1 MKLFDKKIGNQTVNF
16 NGKKVAFVNSVAEVD
31 DAFGAEILKMG
42 FPDIYEF
49 GKQPVYET
57 PKEIQMKT
65 DFSEKEEWYK
75 GECSRLRNI
84 ADSRKKQVEDLEAEV
99 KLWKEEYE
107 KEKAARLALVENLS
121 KEDKSTSEALDEVGS
136 THETS
141 DEVELNQSENDEQG
155 SEEEVKGENVSG
167 ETSDEALREELAS
180 LKKDELLAFAK
191 DNGLEV
197 DGLDKRTKAEII
209 EYIVESVE

>member
-16 NGKKVAFVNSVAEVD
+16 NGRKVAFVNSVAEVD
-31 DAFGAEILKMG
+31 DVFGAEILKMG
-42 FPDIYEF
+42 FADLYEL

-75 GECSRLRNI
+75 GECARLRNI

-107 KEKAARLALVENLS
+107 KEKMARLALVENLS
-121 KEDKSTSEALDEVGS
+121 RDAESTPEIPEE
-136 THETS
+136 HEP
-141 DEVELNQSENDEQG
+141 EQPKNDEQG
-155 SEEEVKGENVSG
+155 SEEETTGEVASE
-167 ETSDEALREELAS
+167 ETSDETLREELAS

-191 DNGLEV
+191 DNGLEI
-197 DGLDKRTKAEII
+197 DGLEKRTKADII
-209 EYIVESVE
+209 EFIVESTNS

>member
-16 NGKKVAFVNSVAEVD
+16 NGRKVTFVNSVAEVD
-31 DAFGAEILKMG
+31 DAFGVEILKMG
-42 FPDIYEF
+42 FPDLYEF

-107 KEKAARLALVENLS
+107 KEKSARLALVENLFKDS
-121 KEDKSTSEALDEVGS
+121 EVIPDKPEV
-136 THETS
+136 TEQ
-141 DEVELNQSENDEQG
+141 EQPKNDEQ
-155 SEEEVKGENVSG
+155 EN
-167 ETSDEALREELAS
+167 ETSAMGNVIPSDTSDDDLRDELSS
-180 LKKDELLAFAK
+180 LKKDELIAFAEG
-191 DNGLEV
+191 NGLVIEEPT
-197 DGLDKRTKAEII
+197 KMTKAEII
-209 EYIVESVE
+209 EYIVESTK

>member
-1 MKLFDKKIGNQTVNF
+1 MKLFDKKIGNQIVNF
-16 NGKKVAFVNSVAEVD
+16 NGKRVAFVNSVAEVD

-107 KEKAARLALVENLS
+107 KERAARLVLVENLS
-121 KEDKSTSEALDEVGS
+121 KEDKLTPETLEEVES

-141 DEVELNQSENDEQG
+141 EEVELKQSENDEQS
-155 SEEEVKGENVSG
+155 SEEEVKSENVSG
-167 ETSDEALREELAS
+167 ETSDEALHEELAS

>member
-1 MKLFDKKIGNQTVNF
+1 MKLFDKKIGNQIVNF

-121 KEDKSTSEALDEVGS
+121 KEVESTSETLEEVES

-141 DEVELNQSENDEQG
+141 EEVELKQSENDEQS
-155 SEEEVKGENVSG
+155 SEEGVKSENVSG

>member
-16 NGKKVAFVNSVAEVD
+16 NGRKVTFVNSVAEVD
-31 DAFGAEILKMG
+31 DSFGAEILKMG
-42 FPDIYEF
+42 FADLYEL

-84 ADSRKKQVEDLEAEV
+84 ADSRKKQVEDLESEV

-121 KEDKSTSEALDEVGS
+121 RATESAPEVPE
-136 THETS
+136 ET
-141 DEVELNQSENDEQG
+141 EPEQPKNDEQG
-155 SEEEVKGENVSG
+155 NEEEVAGEAALE

-180 LKKDELLAFAK
+180 LKKDELLVFAK
-191 DNGLEV
+191 DNGLET
-197 DGLDKRTKAEII
+197 DGLEKRTKADII
-209 EYIVESVE
+209 EFIVESTK

>member
-1 MKLFDKKIGNQTVNF
+1 MKLFDKKIGNQIVNF

-65 DFSEKEEWYK
+65 DFFEKEEWYK

-121 KEDKSTSEALDEVGS
+121 KEDKSTSEAFEEVGS

>member
-16 NGKKVAFVNSVAEVD
+16 NGRKVTFVNSVAEVD
-31 DAFGAEILKMG
+31 DSFGAEILKMG
-42 FPDIYEF
+42 FADLYEL

-84 ADSRKKQVEDLEAEV
+84 ADSRKKQVEDLESEV

-121 KEDKSTSEALDEVGS
+121 RATESAPEVPE
-136 THETS
+136 ET
-141 DEVELNQSENDEQG
+141 EPEQPKNEEQG
-155 SEEEVKGENVSG
+155 GEEEVVDEAAPE

-191 DNGLEV
+191 DNGLEI
-197 DGLDKRTKAEII
+197 DGLEKRTKADII
-209 EYIVESVE
+209 EFIVESTK

>member
-16 NGKKVAFVNSVAEVD
+16 NGRKVTFVNSVAEVD
-31 DAFGAEILKMG
+31 DFFGAEILKMG
-42 FPDIYEF
+42 FADLYEL

-75 GECSRLRNI
+75 GECARLRNI
-84 ADSRKKQVEDLEAEV
+84 ADSRKKQVEDLESEV

-121 KEDKSTSEALDEVGS
+121 RATESAPEVPDKTEPE
-136 THETS
+136 
-141 DEVELNQSENDEQG
+141 QPKNDEQG
-155 SEEEVKGENVSG
+155 GEEEVADEAVPE

-180 LKKDELLAFAK
+180 LTKDELLVFAK
-191 DNGLEV
+191 DNGLEI
-197 DGLDKRTKAEII
+197 DGLEKKTKADII
-209 EYIVESVE
+209 EFIVESTK

>member
-16 NGKKVAFVNSVAEVD
+16 NGRKVTFVNSVAEVD
-31 DAFGAEILKMG
+31 DSFGAEILKMG
-42 FPDIYEF
+42 FADLYEL

-75 GECSRLRNI
+75 GECARLRNI
-84 ADSRKKQVEDLEAEV
+84 ADSRKKQVEDLESEV

-121 KEDKSTSEALDEVGS
+121 RATESASEVPDE
-136 THETS
+136 TEP
-141 DEVELNQSENDEQG
+141 EQPKNDEQG
-155 SEEEVKGENVSG
+155 GEEEVADEAVPE
-167 ETSDEALREELAS
+167 ETSDEALREELDS
-180 LKKDELLAFAK
+180 LKKDELLVFAK
-191 DNGLEV
+191 DNGLEI
-197 DGLDKRTKAEII
+197 DGLEKKTKADII
-209 EYIVESVE
+209 EFIVESTK

>member
-16 NGKKVAFVNSVAEVD
+16 NGRKVTFVNSVAEVD

-42 FPDIYEF
+42 FADLYEL

-75 GECSRLRNI
+75 GECARLRNI
-84 ADSRKKQVEDLEAEV
+84 ADSRKKQVEDLESEV

-121 KEDKSTSEALDEVGS
+121 GATESAPEVPDE
-136 THETS
+136 TEP
-141 DEVELNQSENDEQG
+141 EQPKNDEQG
-155 SEEEVKGENVSG
+155 GEEEVADEAAPE
-167 ETSDEALREELAS
+167 ETSDEALREELVS
-180 LKKDELLAFAK
+180 LKKDELLVFAK

-197 DGLDKRTKAEII
+197 DGLEKRTKAEII
-209 EYIVESVE
+209 EFIVESTK

>member
-16 NGKKVAFVNSVAEVD
+16 NGRKVTFVNSVAEVD
-31 DAFGAEILKMG
+31 DAFGAEVLKMG
-42 FPDIYEF
+42 FPDLYEF

-107 KEKAARLALVENLS
+107 KEKSARLALLENFS
-121 KEDKSTSEALDEVGS
+121 KDSEVIPDKPEV
-136 THETS
+136 TEI
-141 DEVELNQSENDEQG
+141 EQPKNDEQ
-155 SEEEVKGENVSG
+155 EGEISMMGN
-167 ETSDEALREELAS
+167 TLPCDTFDDDLRDELSS
-180 LKKDELLAFAK
+180 LKKDELIAVAER
-191 DNGLEV
+191 NGLVIEEPS
-197 DGLDKRTKAEII
+197 KMTKAEII
-209 EYIVESVE
+209 EYIVESTK

>member
-16 NGKKVAFVNSVAEVD
+16 NGRKVTFVNSVAEVD
-31 DAFGAEILKMG
+31 DVFGAEILKMG
-42 FPDIYEF
+42 FADLYEL

-75 GECSRLRNI
+75 GECVRLRNI

-107 KEKAARLALVENLS
+107 KEKMARLALVENLS
-121 KEDKSTSEALDEVGS
+121 RDAKSTPEIPEE
-136 THETS
+136 HEP
-141 DEVELNQSENDEQG
+141 EQPKNDEQG
-155 SEEEVKGENVSG
+155 SEEETTGEVASE
-167 ETSDEALREELAS
+167 ETSDETLREELAS

-191 DNGLEV
+191 DNGLEI
-197 DGLDKRTKAEII
+197 DGFEKRTKANII
-209 EYIVESVE
+209 EFIVESTK

>member
-16 NGKKVAFVNSVAEVD
+16 NGRKVTFVNSVAEVD
-31 DAFGAEILKMG
+31 DSFGAEILKMG
-42 FPDIYEF
+42 FADLYEL

-75 GECSRLRNI
+75 GECARLRNI
-84 ADSRKKQVEDLEAEV
+84 ADSRKKQVEDLESEV

-121 KEDKSTSEALDEVGS
+121 RATESAPKVPDEI
-136 THETS
+136 EP
-141 DEVELNQSENDEQG
+141 EQPKNDEQG
-155 SEEEVKGENVSG
+155 GEEEVADEATPE

-191 DNGLEV
+191 DNGLEI
-197 DGLDKRTKAEII
+197 DGLEKRTKADII
-209 EYIVESVE
+209 EFIVESTK

>member
-1 MKLFDKKIGNQTVNF
+1 MKLFDKKIGNQIVNF

-65 DFSEKEEWYK
+65 NFSEKEEWYK

-121 KEDKSTSEALDEVGS
+121 KEDKSTSEALEEVGS

>member
-16 NGKKVAFVNSVAEVD
+16 NGRKVTFVNSVAEVD

-42 FPDIYEF
+42 FADLYEL

-75 GECSRLRNI
+75 GECARLRNI
-84 ADSRKKQVEDLEAEV
+84 ADSRKKQVEDLESEV

-121 KEDKSTSEALDEVGS
+121 RATESAPEVPDE
-136 THETS
+136 TEP
-141 DEVELNQSENDEQG
+141 EQPKNDEQG
-155 SEEEVKGENVSG
+155 GEEKVADEATPEG
-167 ETSDEALREELAS
+167 TSDEALREELAA

-191 DNGLEV
+191 DNGLEI
-197 DGLDKRTKAEII
+197 DGLEKRTKADII
-209 EYIVESVE
+209 EFIVESTK

>member
-16 NGKKVAFVNSVAEVD
+16 NGRKVTFVNSVAEVD

-42 FPDIYEF
+42 FVDLYEL

-75 GECSRLRNI
+75 GECARLRNI
-84 ADSRKKQVEDLEAEV
+84 ADSRKKQLEDLEAEV

-107 KEKAARLALVENLS
+107 KEKMARLALVENLS
-121 KEDKSTSEALDEVGS
+121 RDAESTPEIPEE
-136 THETS
+136 HEP
-141 DEVELNQSENDEQG
+141 EQLKNDEQG
-155 SEEEVKGENVSG
+155 GGEEEVAGEAISE

-197 DGLDKRTKAEII
+197 DGLEKRTKADII
-209 EYIVESVE
+209 EFIVESTK

>member
-16 NGKKVAFVNSVAEVD
+16 NGRKVTFVNSVAEVD
-31 DAFGAEILKMG
+31 DSFGAEILKMG
-42 FPDIYEF
+42 FADLYEL

-75 GECSRLRNI
+75 GECARLRNI
-84 ADSRKKQVEDLEAEV
+84 ADSRKKQVEDLESEV

-121 KEDKSTSEALDEVGS
+121 RATESAPEVPDEI
-136 THETS
+136 EP
-141 DEVELNQSENDEQG
+141 EQPKNDEQG
-155 SEEEVKGENVSG
+155 GEEEVADEATPE

-191 DNGLEV
+191 DNGLEI
-197 DGLDKRTKAEII
+197 DGLEKRTKADII
-209 EYIVESVE
+209 EFIVESTK

>member
-16 NGKKVAFVNSVAEVD
+16 NGRKVTFVNSVAEVD

-42 FPDIYEF
+42 FPDLYEF

-84 ADSRKKQVEDLEAEV
+84 ADSRKKQVEALEAEV

-107 KEKAARLALVENLS
+107 KEKSARLALVENLS
-121 KEDKSTSEALDEVGS
+121 KDSEVMPDKPEV
-136 THETS
+136 TEP
-141 DEVELNQSENDEQG
+141 EQPKNDEQ
-155 SEEEVKGENVSG
+155 EG
-167 ETSDEALREELAS
+167 ETSMMGNTLSCDTPDDDLRDELSS
-180 LKKDELLAFAK
+180 LKKDELIAFAEG
-191 DNGLEV
+191 NGLVIEEPS
-197 DGLDKRTKAEII
+197 KMTKAEII
-209 EYIVESVE
+209 EYIVESTK

>member
-16 NGKKVAFVNSVAEVD
+16 NGRKVTFVNSVAEVD

-42 FPDIYEF
+42 FADLYEL

-84 ADSRKKQVEDLEAEV
+84 ADSRKKQVEDLESEV

-121 KEDKSTSEALDEVGS
+121 RATESAPEVPDEI
-136 THETS
+136 EP
-141 DEVELNQSENDEQG
+141 EQPKNDEQG
-155 SEEEVKGENVSG
+155 GEEEVAGEVTPE
-167 ETSDEALREELAS
+167 ETSDEALREELVS
-180 LKKDELLAFAK
+180 LKKDELLAFVR
-191 DNGLEV
+191 DNGLEI
-197 DGLDKRTKAEII
+197 DGLEKRTKADII
-209 EYIVESVE
+209 EFIVESTK

>member
-16 NGKKVAFVNSVAEVD
+16 NGRKVTFVNSVAEVD

-42 FPDIYEF
+42 FPDLYEF

-84 ADSRKKQVEDLEAEV
+84 ADSRKKQVEALEAEV

-107 KEKAARLALVENLS
+107 KEKSARLALVENLS
-121 KEDKSTSEALDEVGS
+121 KDSEVMPDKPEV
-136 THETS
+136 TEP
-141 DEVELNQSENDEQG
+141 EQPKNDEQEG
-155 SEEEVKGENVSG
+155 K
-167 ETSDEALREELAS
+167 TPDDDLRDELSS
-180 LKKDELLAFAK
+180 LKKDELIAFAEG
-191 DNGLEV
+191 NGLVIEEPS
-197 DGLDKRTKAEII
+197 KMTKAEII
-209 EYIVESVE
+209 EYIVESTK

>member
-1 MKLFDKKIGNQTVNF
+1 MKLFDKKIGNQIVNF

-121 KEDKSTSEALDEVGS
+121 KEDKSTFETLEEVGS

-167 ETSDEALREELAS
+167 ETSDEALRDELAS

>member
-16 NGKKVAFVNSVAEVD
+16 NGRKVTFVNSVAEVD
-31 DAFGAEILKMG
+31 DAFGVEILKMG

-107 KEKAARLALVENLS
+107 KEKLARLALVENLS
-121 KEDKSTSEALDEVGS
+121 KDSEVIPDKPEV
-136 THETS
+136 TEQ
-141 DEVELNQSENDEQG
+141 EQPKNDEQ
-155 SEEEVKGENVSG
+155 EN
-167 ETSDEALREELAS
+167 ETSAMGNVIPSDTSDDDLRDELSS
-180 LKKDELLAFAK
+180 LKKGELITFAEG
-191 DNGLEV
+191 NGLVIEEST
-197 DGLDKRTKAEII
+197 KMTKAEII
-209 EYIVESVE
+209 EYIVESTK